1 MKSWFIHTILFFL
14 STISF
19 CQNNDI
25 DSLFEIGKIKYSA
38 ENLNIEPLS
47 TLQKAFNTSLDSED
61 NYRLIEISTSLGDY
75 FYDYGLFE
83 EAIDYYK
90 HVLVADNDTI
100 NISDQL
106 MQVYR
111 KIGKSY
117 SSLGKPDSSYIY
129 YGKLIEHVQYPKKL
143 DILRDLVDIYAENN
157 NHRKSLDYNIA
168 IEKLLHL
175 HESSEIEL
183 SKIYNNIGY
192 NYHSLKQYN
201 SSVNYFN
208 KALDVYPTIPIEE
221 KSFILRNLGVCHYNL
236 GDFDKS
242 IKYLNHAEELIDDKG
257 QLAEL
262 NHLIATVHMAN
273 NDYFNALEFLRE
285 ALMHVDKN
293 ENPYLLSEIYAGFS
307 QVHNA
312 THEYDLAFEYFQD
325 FSRLSDSLKFV
336 NQLNQKR
343 IIDNQKYIER
353 TEKENK
359 LLKAQQDFQE
369 LKIDQLQVQSRNQQ
383 LTTNALRTDSIQ
395 SVNELSLARQEGEII
410 KASERNNKLEIAR
423 QKNVILLSNQQLQIA
438 RVNEEN
444 ATIEREKQQK
454 EIEITQQ
461 KLSLQERN
469 AQLKDERIANDQKAK
484 EIEISKIRQR
494 NVAIVAAILAGF
506 ALFLIWAYR
515 SKRKDNVRIST
526 AYENLSIA
534 QVKLVSAEAKIK
546 GLLKQQVSGAVAE
559 ALITNTDSSKV
570 EERFVCVMFID
581 IRDFTVFCEGRK
593 PAEIIEYQNSV
604 FGFMINIIEKNYGV
618 VNQLMGDGF
627 MATFGAPIS
636 KDNDCLNAFTAAKR
650 ILEELDAKV
659 LSQEV
664 LPTKVGIGMHAGNVV
679 TGNVGNEDRK
689 QYSIT
694 GNTVILAARLEQLN
708 KKYGS
713 SLVYSKEVHDA
724 LPRLNREA
732 KKFESVFVKGRTKPI
747 DVVIVL

>member
-1 MKSWFIHTILFFL
+1 MKNWFIHIILFFS
-14 STISF
+14 STICF

-25 DSLFEIGKIKYSA
+25 DSLYEIGKIEYSA
-38 ENLNIEPLS
+38 ENLNIESLS
-47 TLQKAFNTSLDSED
+47 TLQKAFNTSLDSDD
-61 NYRLIEISTSLGDY
+61 NYRLFEISTALGDY
-75 FYDYGLFE
+75 FYDYGLYE

-90 HVLVADNDTI
+90 YVFVTNNDTV
-100 NISDQL
+100 NISQQL

-117 SSLGKPDSSYIY
+117 SSLGKPDSAYIY
-129 YGKLIEHVQYPKKL
+129 YVNLIEQVKYPEKL
-143 DILRDLVDIYAENN
+143 DIMRDLVDIYAENN
-157 NHRKSLDYNIA
+157 NHKKSLDYNIA
-168 IEKLLHL
+168 IENLLHL
-175 HESSEIEL
+175 NESSDLEL

-192 NYHSLKQYN
+192 NYHNLKNYS
-201 SSVNYFN
+201 SSVEYFN
-208 KALDVYPTIPIEE
+208 NALFVYPNIPIKE
-221 KSFILRNLGVCHYNL
+221 KSLILRNLGVCYFNL
-236 GDFDKS
+236 GEFEKS
-242 IKYLNHAEELIDDKG
+242 IKYLNIAEELIDDKG

-273 NDYFNALEFLRE
+273 NDYFNALKFLGE
-285 ALMHVDKN
+285 ALKYIDEN
-293 ENPYLLSEIYAGFS
+293 ENPYLLSEIYAGYS
-307 QVHNA
+307 QVYNA

-325 FSRLSDSLKFV
+325 FSSLSDSLKFV

-359 LLKAQQDFQE
+359 LLKAKQDFQE

-395 SVNELSLARQEGEII
+395 RVNELSLARQEGEII
-410 KASERNNKLEIAR
+410 KASERNSKLEITR
-423 QKNVILLSNQQLQIA
+423 QKNLILLTNQQLQIA
-438 RVNEEN
+438 KANEEN

-454 EIEITQQ
+454 EFELAQQ

-515 SKRKDNVRIST
+515 SKRKDNVRITT
-526 AYENLSIA
+526 AYDNLSIA
-534 QVKLVSAEAKIK
+534 QVKLVTAEAKIK

-559 ALITNTDSSKV
+559 ALITNNDSSKV

-581 IRDFTVFCEGRK
+581 IRNFTGFCEGRK
-593 PAEIIEYQNSV
+593 PSEIIEYQNSV
-604 FGFMINIIEKNYGV
+604 FGFMIDIIEKNYGV

-627 MATFGAPIS
+627 MATFGAPIT
-636 KDNDCLNAFTAAKR
+636 KDNDCLNAFTSAKR
-650 ILEELDAKV
+650 ILELLDAKV
-659 LSQEV
+659 LNNEV
-664 LPTKVGIGMHAGNVV
+664 FPTKIGIGLHAGNVV

-708 KKYGS
+708 KQYGS
-713 SLVYSKEVHDA
+713 SLVYSREVHDA
-724 LPRLNREA
+724 LPELNREA
-732 KKFESVFVKGRTKPI
+732 KKFESVIVKGRTKPI
-747 DVVIVL
+747 DVVIV

>member
-1 MKSWFIHTILFFL
+1 MKSWTIHIILFFL
-14 STISF
+14 STFCF
-19 CQNNDI
+19 CQNSDI
-25 DSLFEIGKIKYSA
+25 DSLFEIGEIKYSA
-38 ENLNIEPLS
+38 ENLNIESLS
-47 TLQKAFNTSLDSED
+47 TLQKAFNTSIDSDD
-61 NYRLIEISTSLGDY
+61 NYRLFEISNALGDY
-75 FYDYGLFE
+75 FFDYGLFE

-90 HVLVADNDTI
+90 YVIVTDSDTTTL
-100 NISDQL
+100 SEQL
-106 MQVYR
+106 MEVYR

-117 SSLGKPDSSYIY
+117 SALGKPDSAYIY
-129 YGKLIEHVQYPKKL
+129 YGLLIEHIQYPKKL
-143 DILRDLVDIYAENN
+143 DIMRDLVDIYAENN

-168 IEKLLHL
+168 IENLLQL
-175 HESSEIEL
+175 HESSNIEL

-192 NYHSLKQYN
+192 NYHSLKLYN
-201 SSVNYFN
+201 LSVTYFN
-208 KALDVYPTIPIEE
+208 KALDIYPNIPIEE
-221 KSFILRNLGVCHYNL
+221 KSLILRNLAVCHYNL

-242 IKYLNHAEELIDDKG
+242 IKYLNNAEELIDDKG

-262 NHLIATVHMAN
+262 DHLMATVHMAN
-273 NDYFNALEFLRE
+273 DDYFNALEFLGE
-285 ALMHVDKN
+285 ALKHIDEN
-293 ENPYLLSEIYAGFS
+293 ENPYLLSEIYAGYS
-307 QVHNA
+307 QVYHA

-359 LLKAQQDFQE
+359 LLKAKQDFQE
-369 LKIDQLQVQSRNQQ
+369 LKIDQLQVQSKNQQ

-395 SVNELSLARQEGEII
+395 RVNELSLARQEGEII

-423 QKNVILLSNQQLQIA
+423 QNNLILLTNQQLQIA
-438 RVNEEN
+438 KANEEN

-454 EIEITQQ
+454 EFELARQE
-461 KLSLQERN
+461 LRLQERN
-469 AQLKDERIANDQKAK
+469 VQLKDERIANDQKAK

-494 NVAIVAAILAGF
+494 NVIIFAAILAGF

-526 AYENLSIA
+526 AYDNLSIA

-559 ALITNTDSSKV
+559 ALITNNDSSKV

-593 PAEIIEYQNSV
+593 PSEIIEYQNSV
-604 FGFMINIIEKNYGV
+604 FGFMIDIIEKNYGV

-636 KDNDCLNAFTAAKR
+636 KDNDSLNAFTAAKR
-650 ILEELDAKV
+650 ILEVLDSKV
-659 LSQEV
+659 LRKEV
-664 LPTKVGIGMHAGNVV
+664 LPTKIGIGLHAGNVV

-708 KKYGS
+708 KQYGS
-713 SLVYSKEVHDA
+713 SLVYSKDVHDA
-724 LPRLNREA
+724 LPKLNREA

-747 DVVIVL
+747 DVVIV